1 MANIEYFANGSKEL
15 SKEFME
21 IHFDGKSIVLDDY
34 KSLKGYGVGVKEIS
48 TSVSQKGQL
57 EELEALFEALKGSKK
72 GWPIELWDMVQT
84 TEISFLI

>member
-34 KSLKGYGVGVKEIS
+34 KSLKGYGVGLKEIS
-48 TSVSQKGQL
+48 TNVSQKGQL
-57 EELEALFEALKGSKK
+57 EELEALFETLKK
-72 GWPIELWDMVQT
+72 GKSWPIELWDMVQT